1 MKNWIKFTLLLAS
14 SLTVMSSATIAASLP
29 KMAAV
34 FSNVPN
40 SDFLAKLIL
49 TIPALFIAVFS
60 PIFGRLADKIGRLS
74 ILNISLVFYAFG
86 GISGFFLDNIYLILV
101 GRAVLGIAVAGI
113 VTMAIT
119 LSGDY
124 FKGKERDQF
133 MGLQAAFMA
142 MGGVIFVSGGGF
154 LADISWRY
162 PFLIYAF
169 SLVVLIMSVILLKK
183 PIADSADA
191 VDMDESKIPKEIW
204 NIFLLAFLA
213 MVIFYMVPTQ
223 IPFVI
228 KSIGIQEASYA
239 GIAIAVT
246 TLSASVLGL
255 SYGKIKQ
262 FLSIKAIFYIVFT
275 FMALGFFII
284 PFTDSFSQVIGSMI
298 LVGMGMGLLMPN
310 LNTWLL
316 SVTHESTRGAAVGL
330 MSSSVFIGQFF
341 SPVFTEPLSEYGIAN
356 IFGVAGGFSLII
368 IVPLVWYIFQSKALS
383 TKTEVIK

>member
-1 MKNWIKFTLLLAS
+1 
-14 SLTVMSSATIAASLP
+14 MSSATIAASLP

-262 FLSIKAIFYIVFT
+262 LLSVKAIFYIVFT

-316 SVTHESTRGAAVGL
+316 SVTPESTRGAAVGL

-383 TKTEVIK
+383 TETEVIK

>member
-1 MKNWIKFTLLLAS
+1 
-14 SLTVMSSATIAASLP
+14 MSSATIAASLP
-29 KMAAV
+29 KMAEV
-34 FSNVPN
+34 FSNVRN

-49 TIPALFIAVFS
+49 TLPALFIALFS
-60 PIFGRLADKIGRLS
+60 PIFGRLADKIGRLP

-86 GISGFFLDNIYLILV
+86 GISAFFLDNIYLILI

-133 MGLQAAFMA
+133 MGWQAAFMA

-154 LADISWRY
+154 LADIHWRY

-169 SLVVLIMSVILLKK
+169 SLIVLIMSILLLKK
-183 PIADSADA
+183 PISELKEVD
-191 VDMDESKIPKEIW
+191 DMDESKIPKEIW
-204 NIFLLAFLA
+204 NIFLVAFLA

-228 KSIGIQEASYA
+228 KSLGINEASFA
-239 GIAIAVT
+239 GMAIATT

-255 SYGKIKQ
+255 SYGKIKRL
-262 FLSIKAIFYIVFT
+262 LSTRAIFYLVFT
-275 FMALGFFII
+275 LMSLGFMII
-284 PFTDSFSQVIGSMI
+284 PFADSFSQVIGSMI
-298 LVGMGMGLLMPN
+298 LVGMGMGMLMPN

-316 SVTHESTRGAAVGL
+316 DVTPESSRGAAVGI
-330 MSSSVFIGQFF
+330 MSSSIFIGQFF
-341 SPVFTEPLSEYGIAN
+341 SPVFTEPLSNYGIAN

-368 IVPLVWYIFQSKALS
+368 IVPLVWYIFQSKEMAS
-383 TKTEVIK
+383 EAKSVR